1 MAPSSLATQQ
11 LAREVSHAVSQSGSV
26 YHAWRTLR
34 ARDDGFDNIDLD
46 DDGHPESHTETVV
59 VIVCALLGSMLVVL
73 LLLAFCSCLFRRWH
87 ESRRRARLDQAEAE
101 TAQTGGFLLPAT
113 AANLA
118 RPPATHPRATAS
130 TISSGTTLR
139 YHGSQTASTEAGH
152 SGTAP
157 SPMFKDNKTIYEHHE
172 YAV

>member
-34 ARDDGFDNIDLD
+34 ARDSGFDDIDLD

-59 VIVCALLGSMLVVL
+59 VIVCSILGSMLVVL
-73 LLLAFCSCLFRRWH
+73 LILACCSCLFRRWRDT
-87 ESRRRARLDQAEAE
+87 RRRARLDQVDGEM
-101 TAQTGGFLLPAT
+101 AQTGGFILPAT

-118 RPPATHPRATAS
+118 RPPATHPRGAAS

-139 YHGSQTASTEAGH
+139 HQASRTATTEAGH
-152 SGTAP
+152 SGTSH
-157 SPMFKDNKTIYEHHE
+157 SPMLKDHKTIYEHHE
-172 YAV
+172 HAV